1 MTTQGWNIQWH
12 LPVTTQCA
20 WSVIEREA
28 YAVVWALGRFR
39 NIIFGA
45 QISVFTD
52 HNPLKYLNESMPKS
66 AKLTSWSLA
75 LQEYDLVLKYTRGT
89 CNSVADCL
97 SRVDMD

>member
-1 MTTQGWNIQWH
+1 VAFASHKLTA
-12 LPVTTQCA
+12 TQCA
-20 WSVIEREA
+20 WSVIEQEA

-52 HNPLKYLNESMPKS
+52 HNPLKYLSESMPKS
-66 AKLTSWSLA
+66 AKLTRWSLA

-89 CNSVADCL
+89 CNSVADYL
-97 SRVDMD
+97 SCVDMD